1 MHKLNFTA
9 CVYSILTYTCVV
21 IYVCAFCE
29 DSPVCLSLGGS
40 SVSDSLP
47 GKPLAVAKPRVEE
60 RRWESGLVILVLR
73 GKWSVARS
81 PYIANFKHV
90 NTLVSCKEQI
100 GCISIVL
107 LGTNKSGTQGSSENS
122 LRHFPALARAL
133 PLRSHWGSPKPLRS
147 HNNKSSG
154 GP

>member
-1 MHKLNFTA
+1 MKA
-9 CVYSILTYTCVV
+9 CVNCIVMYACSV
-21 IYVCAFCE
+21 IYACAFCE
-29 DSPVCLSLGGS
+29 DLPVCLSLG
-40 SVSDSLP
+40 VSGVIAPLP
-47 GKPLAVAKPRVEE
+47 GRPLAVAKPQVEE

-73 GKWSVARS
+73 GKWSLARS

-133 PLRSHWGSPKPLRS
+133 PLRSHWGSPKPLEAITT
-147 HNNKSSG
+147 
-154 GP
+154 